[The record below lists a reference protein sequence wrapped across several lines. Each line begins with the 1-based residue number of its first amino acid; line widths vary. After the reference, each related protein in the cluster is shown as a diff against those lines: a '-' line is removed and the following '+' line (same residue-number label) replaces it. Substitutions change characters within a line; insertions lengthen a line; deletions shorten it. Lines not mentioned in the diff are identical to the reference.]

1 MRVLIKNQKK
11 VNKFSTIFK
20 NINEILANVKL
31 YFTADKLYAQ
41 GMDLTQSC
49 LFEINILGD
58 WFDEYIIHK
67 DITVG
72 LPCTLMYKLLSCLE
86 ENQEILMYMDDKKD
100 KLYIDFENDKK
111 YKKTFELPLLDLD
124 YDMVEIPLS
133 EYDCDININTNEFVK
148 LINQLKL
155 FGKNVNINCTPYG
168 IKLQGYGEFGK
179 MKVEIQEKDIIKYAY
194 SEDID
199 IKQEYNL
206 DFIDKM
212 CKFEKISDE
221 IFIHFDNNKPM
232 VIIYPIEKITEEEE
246 VEDMEQLLERSYLRL
261 ILAPKVDD

>member
-11 VNKFSTIFK
+11 VHTFSTIFK
-20 NINEILANVKL
+20 NTNEILSSVNVS
-31 YFTADKLYAQ
+31 FTSEKMYAQ
-41 GMDLTQSC
+41 GMDITQTC
-49 LFEINILGD
+49 LFEINILKD
-58 WFDEYIIHK
+58 WFDEYVIHD
-67 DITVG
+67 DITIG

-86 ENQEILMYMDDKKD
+86 EKQEILMYMDNKKD
-100 KLYIDFENDKK
+100 KLYIDFENDEK
-111 YKKTFELPLLDLD
+111 YKKTFELPLLELD
-124 YDMVEIPLS
+124 YDMVDIPLR
-133 EYDCDININTNEFVK
+133 EYDCDINIKTNEFVK

-155 FGKNVNINCTPYG
+155 FGKNVKIHCTPYG
-168 IKLQGYGEFGK
+168 LKMQGYGDFGK

-221 IFIHFDNNKPM
+221 MFIHFDDKNPM